1 MADKNRLGI
10 GAGDESRD
18 TRATS
23 EREHTQDRQVT
34 DAQHLEAF
42 RASFAQGK
50 LPDLPRKPG
59 FSRVW
64 VSLMHQEDTPHKRMT
79 MGYKFVRPDEVPGFD
94 ASLYPAS
101 GNTASSGDRVQ
112 VQEMVAMEIP
122 SHLFQAYMT
131 INHHERPNEEAEKIS
146 SKVAEMSQSVA
157 EARLGTVIESE
168 GLISMRRA
176 AAVPDFVAEETRR
189 TA

>member
-1 MADKNRLGI
+1 MAEKNRLGL
-10 GAGDESRD
+10 GAAEETRD
-18 TRATS
+18 TRATA

-50 LPDLPRKPG
+50 LPDLPKKPG
-59 FSRVW
+59 FNRVW

-79 MGYKFVRPDEVPGFD
+79 MGYKFVRPEEIPGFD
-94 ASLYPAS
+94 INLYPAT
-101 GNTASSGDRVQ
+101 GNTASASDRVQ

-122 SHLFQAYMT
+122 SHLFQAYMA

-146 SKVAEMSQSVA
+146 SKVQEMTQSVA
-157 EARLGTVIESE
+157 EARLGNVIESE
-168 GLISMRRA
+168 GLIAMRRA
-176 AAVPDFVAEETRR
+176 TAVPDFVAEETRR